1 MEQYLKKTYYFKNS
15 IPYQLKSLLR
25 MESQY

>member
-1 MEQYLKKTYYFKNS
+1 MEQYLKKYYYFKNS